1 MPKGRRELTFVI
13 VAIVMVVLTIGIV
26 GEGIWFLVP
35 RLNAAVGGSKDQVPV
50 ILFRIEDFK
59 KLNLQ

>member
-1 MPKGRRELTFVI
+1 MTFVI